1 MKLNRTPSLHDR
13 KWRNEENENWR
24 KIEESSGKVDSVISE
39 AEKTLTEAKKT
50 NAENKDVQNQLD
62 NLVIESG
69 NANAEV
75 SQARGDHALLKE
87 RFEDIESKRGDFA
100 FNSNSTQPPKKGFS
114 TNTYKLVRKIDADTI
129 EVFQKTTSGYV
140 RYVFQRNTGG
150 SGYGIDYEALRI
162 VRAEPISDIG
172 LFKKVNAPTSG
183 TVSRT
188 FSTEGI
194 SPGLSTFF
202 DSYNANSEKFAPS
215 TNGELVPWTIAT
227 GASVTYRV
235 DKPLNGKVNIVF
247 FSRQNYT
254 GNDTIN
260 IKVNGRVA
268 RTVTIDDS
276 FNQSFKRFDIPVFER
291 ATTTGSPLDITVENT
306 SSNEVYI
313 CAINLLKLSEYAGES
328 VDSYFAMGSNL
339 HPFISNT
346 GASDY
351 AFRNAENDQLFGSY
365 HGGEVNAR
373 LDIMWRGSFHDRQ
386 TYVDFESIEA
396 DKWAVMSN
404 FSFRQSTVLIGR
416 AYMRVDND
424 FNTDGTLQSY
434 FSYSLIP
441 NADPIPLSTIWVAIV
456 CTDPNFRIVRYPFY
470 SPGTDT
476 GHLYFDSTEGYVI
489 QETPAGN
496 QQVHTR
502 YSRFNNEYVGDT
514 KASSI
519 SRAAPYHKLYYAPV
533 RNTDELIYPSVFQF
547 SRAIDCFVY

>member
-24 KIEESSGKVDSVISE
+24 KIEDSSGKVDSVISE
-39 AEKTLTEAKKT
+39 AEKALTEAKKT
-50 NAENKDVQNQLD
+50 NAENKDVQKQLD

-114 TNTYKLVRKIDADTI
+114 TNTYKLVRKINADTI

-183 TVSRT
+183 SVSRT

-194 SPGLSTFF
+194 TAGLSTFF
-202 DSYNANSEKFAPS
+202 DSYNASSERFVPN
-215 TNGELVPWTIAT
+215 TNGELVPWTIAA

-235 DKPLNGKVNIVF
+235 DKPLNGKVNVVF

-254 GNDTIN
+254 GNDTVN

-276 FNQSFKRFDIPVFER
+276 FSQTFKRFDIPVFER
-291 ATTTGSPLDITVENT
+291 ATSSGSPLDITIENT

-328 VDSYFAMGSNL
+328 VDSYFAMGSKL
-339 HPFISNT
+339 HPFISNS

-351 AFRNAENDQLFGSY
+351 AFRNAENNQLFGSY

-386 TYVDFESIEA
+386 TYVDFESIGT

-404 FSFRQSTVLIGR
+404 FSFRQSTVLIER

-434 FSYSLIP
+434 FSYSLLP
-441 NADPIPLSTIWVAIV
+441 NADPIPLSTLWVAIV

-476 GHLYFDSTEGYVI
+476 GHLYFDATEGYVI

-502 YSRFNNEYVGDT
+502 YSRFNNEYVGDS

-519 SRAAPYHKLYYAPV
+519 SRATSYHKLYYAPV